1 MTRGAAAGV
10 RVYEGSNIVMK
21 RGTGPESPAPAA
33 TEKLAGRAM
42 GLGGLGFEAMEN
54 AVSFILFSMPG
65 VGVGVGGGD
74 LDAGRVGGW
83 GRVLS
88 KY

>member
-1 MTRGAAAGV
+1 
-10 RVYEGSNIVMK
+10 MK
-21 RGTGPESPAPAA
+21 RGTGLESPAPAA

-65 VGVGVGGGD
+65 VGVGGGD